1 MTSQQSEKIRN
12 CYSQYCGVIKP
23 LIAEI
28 ESLSESIPLPL
39 FNEIRAFNDHVA
51 RCYYNNPPQSYI
63 NEQVDKA
70 QRHITRITLDCF
82 KCLNVLLYSRI
93 ETFDNQTRN
102 IDLTVIDNGLF
113 FQECTR
119 LRQNGAKKV
128 MAAKKQESIDIDHAL
143 TLFQE
148 AYNIYSEYVNL
159 IVEKTETIKW
169 ARCRFFRRKWL
180 TATLWILSVLIS
192 AIVSAFFSCEIASI
206 F

>member
-1 MTSQQSEKIRN
+1 M
-12 CYSQYCGVIKP
+12 IKP

-63 NEQVDKA
+63 NEQIDKA